1 MLVRMNDTY
10 DSDATAGTM
19 ATTGPSAKTTSAT
32 DASPADKTPSA
43 RQATSASTTAPK
55 ASKGPATPKTS
66 KTTKVAKPAPRTED
80 GLKPVSAKSRN
91 ITIVA
96 TVIAL
101 IVVFLAL
108 GFFVHWGLA
117 AIFAII
123 MVPGAISMAIIARHP
138 EKTGGRSMLGV
149 SNPDT
154 LLEPFTGKRK

>member
-10 DSDATAGTM
+10 DSHDFDTPMDT
-19 ATTGPSAKTTSAT
+19 PAKTTAKTTPHTAAADSA
-32 DASPADKTPSA
+32 ASQASQMTRTTGIPAP
-43 RQATSASTTAPK
+43 ATSAA
-55 ASKGPATPKTS
+55 
-66 KTTKVAKPAPRTED
+66 AKPAAPAED

>member
-10 DSDATAGTM
+10 DSHDSDTPM
-19 ATTGPSAKTTSAT
+19 DTTAKTTPHTAA
-32 DASPADKTPSA
+32 ASHASQVTRTTGIPVP
-43 RQATSASTTAPK
+43 ATSAAAKPANAKPAMPAKPTAPK
-55 ASKGPATPKTS
+55 PA
-66 KTTKVAKPAPRTED
+66 APAED
-80 GLKPVSAKSRN
+80 GLKPVNAKSRN